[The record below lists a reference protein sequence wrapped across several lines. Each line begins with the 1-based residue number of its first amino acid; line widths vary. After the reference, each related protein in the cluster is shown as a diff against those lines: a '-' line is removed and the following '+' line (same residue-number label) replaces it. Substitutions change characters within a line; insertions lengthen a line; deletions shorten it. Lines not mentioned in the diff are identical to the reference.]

1 MMTKIIGL
9 TGGIG
14 SGKTTVAVFFK
25 ELGVPVY
32 IADIEA
38 KKIMKSVK
46 VVNSVKNEFGD
57 MVIENNQINR
67 KKLAEI
73 VFSNSEKL
81 QKLNGIIHPLVKRHF
96 EEWVIKH
103 SDYPFV
109 IKEAAILFESGS
121 FVDCDKIITVIA
133 SIDERIERVKN
144 RDRIGVEE
152 IMGRVDNQWTDEMRI
167 AKSDF
172 VIENSDLL
180 YTKKQVKTLFDRLK
194 YNV

>member
-1 MMTKIIGL
+1 MTKIIGL

-38 KKIMKSVK
+38 KKIMESAG

-57 MVIENNQINR
+57 IVIENNQINR

-73 VFSNSEKL
+73 VFSNYEKL
-81 QKLNGIIHPLVKRHF
+81 QKLNGIVHPLVKRHF
-96 EEWVIKH
+96 EQWVEKH
-103 SDYPFV
+103 RNHPFV

-121 FVDCDKIITVIA
+121 FVDCDKIITVVAPIQ
-133 SIDERIERVKN
+133 ERIERVKS
-144 RDRIGVEE
+144 RDLIGVEG
-152 IMGRVDNQWTDEMRI
+152 IMGRIDSQWTDEMRI
-167 AKSDF
+167 GKSDF

-180 YTKKQVKTLFDRLK
+180 QTKKQVKTLFDRLK
-194 YNV
+194 YDD